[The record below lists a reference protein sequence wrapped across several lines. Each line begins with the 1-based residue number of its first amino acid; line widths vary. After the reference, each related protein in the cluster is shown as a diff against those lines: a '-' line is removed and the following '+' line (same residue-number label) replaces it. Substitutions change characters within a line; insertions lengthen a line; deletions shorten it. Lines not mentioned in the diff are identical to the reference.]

1 MSDKPSAQKRPEQK
15 VLGAALPAARRKPST
30 GQPQARDHGSVM
42 SVPLSR
48 QLQATAAV
56 VQAVRAG
63 RSLTTE
69 LASVS
74 PELRPGVQALTFQVM
89 RQLGRAMALRER
101 LASKAPPPAADAL
114 LCTALAL
121 SWQDEGAPYP
131 AHTLVNQAVEAA
143 RQQRQTAAQSGFIN
157 ACLRR
162 FLREREDLVAETD
175 SDPQARWNHPRW
187 WVARVQDEYPEDWQQ
202 LLNMAQQAA
211 PMSLRVDTRHHSVAA
226 YQAKLQALG
235 LGAKA
240 VGASGLQLERA
251 VPVHQLPGFE
261 LGHVSVQD
269 AAAQVAA
276 PLLLQGL
283 DEDRPWR
290 ILDACAAPGGKTGHL
305 LACYP
310 QAQVLALDVDAARCQ
325 RIEDNLMRLGA
336 QAQARAQVRAADA
349 AQPAKWWDGVAF
361 DAILLDAPCTASGIV
376 RRHPD
381 VRWLRRPGDSA
392 QLAQTQAKLLKALWP
407 LLVPGGRLLYCTCSV
422 FHSEG
427 EDTVQAF
434 LQRNTQARMLP
445 SPGHL
450 IPGKIPMSLPLKH
463 NALGEHDGFYYALLE
478 KIRD

>member
-1 MSDKPSAQKRPEQK
+1 MSPKPRTHQAG
-15 VLGAALPAARRKPST
+15 VTALPAAARPQSPRTGDSST
-30 GQPQARDHGSVM
+30 GQSL
-42 SVPLSR
+42 PLWR
-48 QLQATAAV
+48 QLQVTAAV

-63 RSLTTE
+63 RSLTAE

-74 PELRPGVQALTFQVM
+74 PELRPGVQALTFLVM

-121 SWQDEGAPYP
+121 SWQGDDAPYP
-131 AHTLVNQAVEAA
+131 VHTLVNQAVEAA
-143 RQQRQTAAQSGFIN
+143 RQQRQTQAQSGFIN
-157 ACLRR
+157 GCLRR
-162 FLREREDLVAETD
+162 FLREREALVAETD

-187 WVARVQDEYPEDWQQ
+187 WVTRVQDEYPEDWQK
-202 LLNMAQQAA
+202 LLDMAQQPA
-211 PMSLRVDTRHHSVAA
+211 PMSLRVDPRHHSVAD
-226 YQAKLQALG
+226 YQAQLLDMG
-235 LGAKA
+235 LTAQP

-251 VPVHQLPGFE
+251 VPVHQLPGFAQ
-261 LGHVSVQD
+261 GHVSVQD

-276 PLLLQGL
+276 PLLLQGR
-283 DEDRPWR
+283 EAGQAWR

-310 QAQVLALDVDAARCQ
+310 NAQVLALDVDAERCQ
-325 RIEDNLMRLGA
+325 RIEDNLQRLGA
-336 QAQARAQVRAADA
+336 QNQTRAQVRAADA
-349 AQPAKWWDGVAF
+349 AQPAQWWDGETF

-392 QLAQTQAKLLKALWP
+392 QLAQTQARLLKALWP
-407 LLVPGGRLLYCTCSV
+407 LLARGGRLLYCTCSV
-422 FHSEG
+422 FRAEG
-427 EDTVQAF
+427 DDTVQAF
-434 LQRNTQARMLP
+434 LQRNTDARMLP

-450 IPGKIPMSLPLKH
+450 IPGKIPTGLPVKH

-478 KIRD
+478 KERD

>member
-1 MSDKPSAQKRPEQK
+1 MSHNVQGVAKPVADRKKSPSN
-15 VLGAALPAARRKPST
+15 PAT
-30 GQPQARDHGSVM
+30 GHHGNVTSVT
-42 SVPLSR
+42 LSR
-48 QLQATAAV
+48 QLQATAVV

-63 RSLTTE
+63 RSLTAE
-69 LASVS
+69 LASVP

-101 LASKAPPPAADAL
+101 LASKVPPPAVDAL

-121 SWQDEGAPYP
+121 GWQGDGAPYP
-131 AHTLVNQAVEAA
+131 VHTLVNQAVEAA
-143 RQQRQTAAQSGFIN
+143 RQQRQTQNQSGFIN

-162 FLREREDLVAETD
+162 FLREREALVADTD

-187 WVARVQDEYPEDWQQ
+187 WVARVQKEYPEDWQK
-202 LLNMAQQAA
+202 LLDMAQQPA
-211 PMSLRVDTRHHSVAA
+211 PMSLRVDTRQHSVAE
-226 YQAKLQALG
+226 YQAQLLAMG
-235 LGAKA
+235 LAAKP

-283 DEDRPWR
+283 EAKSAWR

-310 QAQVLALDVDAARCQ
+310 NAQILALDVDAVRCQ
-325 RIEDNLMRLGA
+325 RIEDNLQRLGP

-349 AQPAKWWDGVAF
+349 AHPAQWWDGVAF

-392 QLAQTQAKLLKALWP
+392 QLAQTQAQLLKALWP
-407 LLVPGGRLLYCTCSV
+407 LLTPGGRLLYCTCSV
-422 FHSEG
+422 FRSEG
-427 EDTVQAF
+427 DDTVQAF
-434 LQRNTQARMLP
+434 LQRNTDARMLP

-450 IPGKIPMSLPLKH
+450 IPGKIPMGLPVKH